1 MKVKY
6 MATINLEIEDEIEE
20 DDLIEGAKEYMD
32 SRISETI
39 KEEIIDEITLL
50 KIDSKLTLNGKEVKE

>member
-50 KIDSKLTLNGKEVKE
+50 KIDSKLTLNG